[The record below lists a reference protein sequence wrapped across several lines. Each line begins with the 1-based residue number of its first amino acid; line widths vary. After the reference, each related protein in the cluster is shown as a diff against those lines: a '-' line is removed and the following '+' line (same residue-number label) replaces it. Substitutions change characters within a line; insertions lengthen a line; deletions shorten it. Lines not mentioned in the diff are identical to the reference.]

1 MSPLKVYEYLA
12 RGRPVVATDLPPV
25 RTADP
30 RIVRMR
36 KGEGIANGIADSLD
50 RGRLSNEK
58 RLGFIGANSWQAR
71 HDELLAVALGI
82 LALVPNV
89 PAADAIVGDGVGGAT
104 ETGSDR

>member
-1 MSPLKVYEYLA
+1 VLEGGSRQV
-12 RGRPVVATDLPPV
+12 DSLPPV

-36 KGEGIANGIADSLD
+36 KGESIADGIADSLD
-50 RGRLSNEK
+50 RGPLSDEE
-58 RLGFIGANSWQAR
+58 RQGFIGANSWQGR

-82 LALVPNV
+82 SAVVPNL
-89 PAADAIVGDGVGGAT
+89 PAAHAIAGDGVGGAT